1 MLYFHFNSPL
11 DYAVRWCRK
20 REETDPELNNAITEQ
35 VSHCR
40 KKLRKVATS
49 CDVH

>member
-1 MLYFHFNSPL
+1 MLYFHFNSQL

-20 REETDPELNNAITEQ
+20 NEKREATDPELNNAITEQ

-49 CDVH
+49 